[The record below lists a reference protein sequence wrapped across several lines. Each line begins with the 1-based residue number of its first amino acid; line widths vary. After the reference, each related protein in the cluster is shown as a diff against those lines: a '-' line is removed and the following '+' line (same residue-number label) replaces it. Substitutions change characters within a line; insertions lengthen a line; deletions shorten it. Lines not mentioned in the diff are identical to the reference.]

1 MVVAMNKYLANS
13 TIATVETKSIED
25 ARLPDLYFCINDAS
39 LDNRFQEHGY
49 YEIYHFLQGRDICF
63 QINNTPPPPPP
74 SPSEK
79 IENEFFV
86 FTSTFS

>member
-1 MVVAMNKYLANS
+1 MFSSFRPILRFGVQAVALIIFGYQMVVAMNKYLANS

-63 QINNTPPPPPP
+63 AN
-74 SPSEK
+74 
-79 IENEFFV
+79 
-86 FTSTFS
+86 